1 MRCVVGVHGRRAD
14 AIKDLKAQ
22 LQILERMTSESGP
35 YMAGAGVSLADAACF
50 GTFVFLHHM
59 LPKFDLSVSDVI
71 GPNVR
76 VTRRSATVIYHICDD
91 ANAEQL

>member
-1 MRCVVGVHGRRAD
+1 MCRVAGVHGRRAD

-22 LQILERMTSESGP
+22 LQILERMTSENGP

-59 LPKFDLSVSDVI
+59 LPKFDLPVSDVI
-71 GPNVR
+71 GPKVR
-76 VTRRSATVIYHICDD
+76 VTRHSATLLIGDILFM
-91 ANAEQL
+91 Q